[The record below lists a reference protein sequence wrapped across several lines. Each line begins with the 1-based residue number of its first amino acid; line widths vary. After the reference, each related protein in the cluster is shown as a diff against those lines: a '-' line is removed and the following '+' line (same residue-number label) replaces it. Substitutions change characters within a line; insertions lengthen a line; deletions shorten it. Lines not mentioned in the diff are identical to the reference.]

1 MFSALIAPMEET
13 AAHSHDLAQ
22 NSDSEGKHER
32 RVMISRPRPVRRQRE
47 GGELVCGTASAW
59 TDRQSR
65 PAKTVCQETTTPE
78 RSVSALVLRLACLL
92 AKRGDFEELVVSSP
106 LPLLQRTEEGEGLV
120 CGTELSLE
128 WSTCAWV
135 LSVESLSVKGVECG
149 KLAVCSPSP
158 ASQITDEKEKFV
170 CGTELTG
177 RQNSAPQAESTW
189 SEAGEEQGGEEQQGL
204 VARSPV

>member
-32 RVMISRPRPVRRQRE
+32 RVLISRLRPVRRQRD
-47 GGELVCGTASAW
+47 GGELVCGTASAQ

-78 RSVSALVLRLACLL
+78 RSMTALVLSLACLL

-106 LPLLQRTEEGEGLV
+106 LPLLQRTEEREQLV

-128 WSTCAWV
+128 WSKRAWV
-135 LSVESLSVKGVECG
+135 LSVESSS
-149 KLAVCSPSP
+149 AIYSPSP

-177 RQNSAPQAESTW
+177 RQNRAPQSESTW
-189 SEAGEEQGGEEQQGL
+189 SEAGEEQGGEEQQG
-204 VARSPV
+204 VAARSPV

>member
-22 NSDSEGKHER
+22 NSNSEGKYER
-32 RVMISRPRPVRRQRE
+32 RVLISRPRPVRRRRE
-47 GGELVCGTASAW
+47 GGELVCGTASAR

-78 RSVSALVLRLACLL
+78 RSMTALVLSLACLL

-106 LPLLQRTEEGEGLV
+106 LPLLQRTEEREQLV

-128 WSTCAWV
+128 WSKRAWV
-135 LSVESLSVKGVECG
+135 LSVESSS
-149 KLAVCSPSP
+149 AIYSPSP

-177 RQNSAPQAESTW
+177 RQNRAPQSESTW
-189 SEAGEEQGGEEQQGL
+189 SEAGEEQGGEEQQG
-204 VARSPV
+204 VAARSPV